1 MMDPIVDFYA
11 GNGTDHRGRTIE
23 DVWAF
28 NRDELEGVH
37 DYIQWLFPTDRPS
50 SFNPRAP
57 VLHADSIG
65 ELRAL
70 PDLATRV
77 QRSLDL
83 LLEFY
88 GLRRRIDGSTVV
100 IEPSPTLDERGPRW
114 WGAGNHNHLRLTR
127 IISSLGMLGLDAEAV
142 ALERVLRCI
151 RRDHRTGISEETAR
165 YWAAAA
171 ANARTDPRNGS
182 TPR

>member
-1 MMDPIVDFYA
+1 MMDRIVDFYA

-28 NRDELEGVH
+28 DRDELEGVH

-50 SFNPRAP
+50 GFNPWAP
-57 VLHADSIG
+57 VLDADSIG

-70 PDLATRV
+70 PDLSTRV

-88 GLRRRIDGSTVV
+88 GLQRRIDGSTVV
-100 IEPSPTLDERGPRW
+100 IEPSPTLDERG
-114 WGAGNHNHLRLTR
+114 
-127 IISSLGMLGLDAEAV
+127 
-142 ALERVLRCI
+142 
-151 RRDHRTGISEETAR
+151 
-165 YWAAAA
+165 
-171 ANARTDPRNGS
+171 
-182 TPR
+182 